1 MDYGR
6 NWPKALGGK
15 NRGKMRMT
23 KKTLAAT
30 VKILNERL
38 FSIFQYKPTDRPVC
52 RTSFGMENGPNLCIT
67 LKERQRLRE
76 DEDEDVSSHWIKFR
90 GK

>member
-6 NWPKALGGK
+6 NCCKALGGK

-30 VKILNERL
+30 GKIFNEGL
-38 FSIFQYKPTDRPVC
+38 FWIFKYKSTDRPVC
-52 RTSFGMENGPNLCIT
+52 RISFGMEN
-67 LKERQRLRE
+67 
-76 DEDEDVSSHWIKFR
+76 
-90 GK
+90 